1 MSRPEMSHFSMHAKS
16 IITLEYP
23 KIIER
28 LLAHCA
34 FSASRALA
42 QELQPSDDASIVRHR
57 LALTTEAR
65 RLLDVRPDVGVRAAR
80 DVRPQ
85 TLMAQRDAMLLPEQL
100 IDIQMTLRSSAY
112 LNRLLG
118 RLDETYPLLRR
129 LGADLPNRPALDAHI
144 EAAITDDGAV
154 RDTASPQLHSVR
166 GHIRTAQ
173 QRLQDRL
180 NNLVNEFRT
189 ALQDN
194 VITMREGRYV
204 LPVRSEARGQ
214 VRGIIHDQS
223 SSGATVFIEPLV
235 IVEMNNKLRELELE
249 ERREVERI
257 LTELSAEVAA
267 DAPYILLAV
276 ELLAEIDLQFAKARY
291 SQALKANPPT
301 ISNSGIVRLVDARH
315 PLLTGKVVPLNFRLG
330 EDFQMVVITGPN
342 TGGKT
347 VALKTVGLLAL
358 MAQAGL
364 HIPADDRS
372 VLPIY
377 RDVLADIGDEQ
388 SIEQSLSTFSSH
400 MTRIIE
406 ILHLAGPQTLVLLDE
421 LGAGTDPS
429 EGSALAR
436 AILLTLLE
444 RGVACVATTHYSEL
458 KAFAHEQAG
467 VTNASVEFDV
477 ETLSPTYRLSIGIPG
492 RSNALAIA
500 SRLGLDASI
509 IERARGMADVASA
522 TMEQLLAEIQHER
535 KVAADERYEASMA
548 HAAAEDERRALQDR
562 VAELESQRTEIER
575 ERIQILNAA
584 REDARKQI
592 QQVRSDLGRVRV
604 QAQRGEISED
614 ALTQLRAQLRKAE
627 ERTEPLAEP
636 PRVPLPRRRARA
648 TTTVA
653 SDDEPQVIAGEPQVG
668 DPVRIIS
675 LGQIGELRTLPDGRG
690 DAEVQVGALKL
701 RVAVDN
707 LERLSRRKAREERSF
722 VTLPSLA
729 AREIPAEQ
737 LDLRGQRAEEVFDHV
752 DRYLNDAY
760 MGGLQRVRI
769 VHGKGTGALRQV
781 VRTQLSHHPLVKS
794 FTTPPE
800 KEGGDGVTE
809 VVLAH

>member
-1 MSRPEMSHFSMHAKS
+1 MHSKS
-16 IITLEYP
+16 ITTLEYP

-85 TLMAQRDAMLLPEQL
+85 TLLAQRDAMLLPEQL
-100 IDIQMTLRSSAY
+100 IDIQMTLRSATY
-112 LNRLLG
+112 LNRLLS
-118 RLDETYPLLRR
+118 RLDDTYPLLRR

-154 RDTASPQLHSVR
+154 RDTASPQLHTVR
-166 GHIRTAQ
+166 GQIRTAQ

-235 IVEMNNKLRELELE
+235 IVEMNNKLRELEME

-257 LTELSAEVAA
+257 LTVLSAEVAA

-291 SQALKANPPT
+291 SQVLKANPPT
-301 ISNSGIVRLVDARH
+301 ISDAGVVRLVDARH

-330 EDFQMVVITGPN
+330 EGFQMVVITGPN

-372 VLPIY
+372 VLPLY

-400 MTRIIE
+400 LTRIIE
-406 ILHLAGPQTLVLLDE
+406 ILKLAGPHTLVLLDE

-500 SRLGLDASI
+500 SRLGLDAAI
-509 IERARGMADVASA
+509 VERARGMADVASE

-535 KVAADERYEASMA
+535 KVAADERYETSMA
-548 HAAAEDERRALQDR
+548 RAAADDERRALGDR
-562 VAELESQRTEIER
+562 VAELEAQRTEIER

-584 REDARKQI
+584 REEARKQI

-604 QAQRGEISED
+604 LAQKGEISED
-614 ALTQLRAQLRKAE
+614 ALTSLRAQLRKTE
-627 ERTEPLAEP
+627 ERAEPLAEP
-636 PRVPLPRRRARA
+636 PRAPLPRRRERA
-648 TTTVA
+648 APAAVVA
-653 SDDEPQVIAGEPQVG
+653 SDDDQHVIAGDPQVG

-675 LGQIGELRTLPDGRG
+675 LGQIGELRTLPDARG
-690 DAEVQVGALKL
+690 EAEVQVGALKL
-701 RVAVDN
+701 RVVTGD
-707 LERLSRRKAREERSF
+707 LERLSRRKVRAEERMLIS
-722 VTLPSLA
+722 LPSLA
-729 AREIPAEQ
+729 AREIPDEQ

-794 FTTPPE
+794 FATPPE

-809 VVLAH
+809 VVLSH